1 MSDKKNEI
9 IRVSAV
15 IVAAGVG
22 SRMSAGK
29 PKQYIK
35 VQDISILEHT
45 INIFIKSQ
53 LIDEIYVVISREDIF
68 FDKLG
73 LRNIP
78 NVKVVYGGKTRSESV
93 LNGLLAIKNKNSWAL
108 IHDAVRP
115 CLKTE
120 ELNNFIYKAINDP
133 VGGALVTPVIN
144 TLKHVNDE
152 GVYTTVNRNYYQ
164 NVLTPQIYKKD
175 IILNALKRTLDSNIE
190 PSDESF
196 CIEHSG
202 LKMSYING
210 KSSNIKIT
218 YNEDL
223 LFFEF
228 YLNQLK
234 GK

>member
-1 MSDKKNEI
+1 MSKRKNER

-22 SRMSAGK
+22 SRMSAGI

-35 VQDISILEHT
+35 VQDLSILEHT
-45 INIFIKSQ
+45 INIFIQSE
-53 LIDEIYVVISREDIF
+53 LIDEIYIVISKEDIF

-73 LRNIP
+73 LENIP
-78 NVKVVYGGKTRSESV
+78 NIKVVYGGSTRSESV
-93 LNGLLAIKNKNSWAL
+93 LNGLLAIKNKNSWVL
-108 IHDAVRP
+108 VHDAVRP
-115 CLKTE
+115 CFSTE
-120 ELNNFIYKAINDP
+120 ELNNFIYKATKDP
-133 VGGALVTPVIN
+133 IGGALVTPVIN
-144 TLKHVNDE
+144 TLKHVDDK
-152 GVYTTVNRNYYQ
+152 GSYTTVDRNYYL
-164 NVLTPQIYKKD
+164 NVLTPQIYKID
-175 IILNALKRTLDSNIE
+175 IILNALKRTLDCNIE

-196 CIEHSG
+196 CIEYLG
-202 LKMSYING
+202 LKMSYIAG